1 MKVFIGSSSESLE
14 EVRMVAEWIEEE
26 SHEPIPW
33 NKSGVF
39 PLGHSM
45 LESLRELARTVD
57 AAILIFSED
66 DPISYRGDI
75 ALQPRDN
82 VLIEYGLF
90 AMELGPKKVIIC
102 RKGVPR
108 IASDLKG
115 LIFCNLDKR
124 YKAQNSIIQWL
135 KTFDT

>member
-26 SHEPIPW
+26 GHEPIPW

-39 PLGHSM
+39 PLGHYV
-45 LESLRELARTVD
+45 LDSLRQVGKNVD

-66 DPISYRGDI
+66 DPIWYRGDTS
-75 ALQPRDN
+75 LQPRDN

-90 AMELGPKKVIIC
+90 FMELGPKRTIIC
-102 RKGVPR
+102 RKGMSK

-135 KTFDT
+135 KLSVT